1 MSLPATRQRLS
12 WRATAQTQI
21 NSTLDNMK
29 IGQHSLRWFLTGW
42 RIGLFWLF
50 LAVLVPWVLGTDLQV
65 TAITI
70 SIYVMLALG
79 LNIVVGYA
87 GLLDL
92 GYVAFYVIGAYTM
105 AAGSFGFIQLAN
117 GDTVAVP
124 SFPFW
129 ILLPV
134 GAILAGFFGVLLGAP
149 TLRLR
154 GDYLAIVTLGFGE
167 IVPIVFNNVP
177 YFFGPVGI
185 SSLRPSDIGPISF
198 ADPSFPAPFYYLSL
212 TIVVLIILAV
222 LSLRGSSLGRAWV
235 AIREDE
241 TAAASSGVNLVR
253 TKLLAFGLGAVVG
266 GIGGVMNAAFTTSIT
281 PKDFS
286 FNISITILIMVVLGG
301 LGSVPG
307 VILGAILLR
316 FFDVYLLGQINDAVH
331 GNVLVAGNGAP
342 LHFLTAVDFNTS
354 KYLFYGII
362 LVTMILLRPQGLIP
376 DKRRTRELHGEGV
389 AAESLS
395 AVGTVER
402 EELGESVGGEG
413 FEDLTE
419 FTGAGSD
426 AQGREG

>member
-1 MSLPATRQRLS
+1 VRATLDDTKIGSRALRWYLS
-12 WRATAQTQI
+12 GWRAGI
-21 NSTLDNMK
+21 
-29 IGQHSLRWFLTGW
+29 I
-42 RIGLFWLF
+42 WLV
-50 LAVLVPWVLGTDLQV
+50 LVALVPWVLDTSLQV

-70 SIYVMLALG
+70 AIYVMLALG

-105 AAGSFGFIQLAN
+105 AAGSFGFIQMPN
-117 GDTVAVP
+117 GDTRAIP
-124 SFPFW
+124 SFSFW
-129 ILLPV
+129 ILLPL

-167 IVPIVFNNVP
+167 IVPIVFNNIP
-177 YFFGPVGI
+177 YFYGPVGI
-185 SSLRPSDIGPISF
+185 SSQPPADIGPIQLSE
-198 ADPSFPAPFYYLSL
+198 AATLPAPFYYLTL
-212 TIVVLIILAV
+212 IIVVLIILGV
-222 LSLRGSSLGRAWV
+222 VSLRESSMGRAWV

-241 TAAASSGVNLVR
+241 TAAAASGVNLVR
-253 TKLLAFGLGAVVG
+253 TKLLAFGLGATVG

-316 FFDVYLLGQINDAVH
+316 FFDAYLLGRLNDAVH
-331 GNVLVAGNGAP
+331 GFPLVADSGSP
-342 LHFLTAVDFNTS
+342 LHFLTNVDFNTS
-354 KYLFYGII
+354 KYLIYGLI
-362 LVTMILLRPQGLIP
+362 LVAMILLRPQGLIP
-376 DKRRTRELHGEGV
+376 DRRRTRELHGEGV
-389 AAESLS
+389 ASESLS
-395 AVGTVER
+395 AIGTVER
-402 EELGESVGGEG
+402 EEFGETVGGAG
-413 FEDLTE
+413 SEDETSY
-419 FTGAGSD
+419 TGAGSD